1 MATTTVT
8 ATRQTFA
15 SSGTQTSWNAARNAT
30 SASSFINYTSA
41 TDRAD
46 AIEEFYT
53 SGRGGGS
60 YGVSRVF
67 TFFDLSGISGTITA
81 MDLVIYGVTNASI
94 EVRPAKS
101 TAFGGAGDTDFVA
114 TDFDNWSPSSPTAY
128 TSADQAWTINADN
141 TFTLNSTAI
150 TDANSDG
157 YLNVVSLG
165 SGYDYPNIT
174 PGTDIT
180 QQAGVRFQNSSNP
193 LELSITY
200 TPYIPYDVNSVAG
213 TNINTINGVAASLIS
228 SINGVS

>member
-8 ATRQTFA
+8 ATRQAYA

-30 SASSFINYTSA
+30 SASSFINYTTA
-41 TDRAD
+41 LDRAD

-53 SGRGGGS
+53 SDRGGGS
-60 YGVSRVF
+60 YGVNRVF
-67 TFFDLSGISGTITA
+67 TFFDLSGIAGTITA
-81 MDLVIYGVTNASI
+81 MNLVIYGVTNNTAT
-94 EVRPAKS
+94 VRTAKS
-101 TAFGGAGDTDFVA
+101 TAFGNGGDTDFVA

-128 TSADQAWTINADN
+128 TSTDQAWTINADN

-157 YLNVVSLG
+157 YLNVISLG
-165 SGYDYPNIT
+165 SSNDYPDTT
-174 PGTDIT
+174 PLTDIT
-180 QQAGVRFQNSSNP
+180 QQAGVRFQSSSNP